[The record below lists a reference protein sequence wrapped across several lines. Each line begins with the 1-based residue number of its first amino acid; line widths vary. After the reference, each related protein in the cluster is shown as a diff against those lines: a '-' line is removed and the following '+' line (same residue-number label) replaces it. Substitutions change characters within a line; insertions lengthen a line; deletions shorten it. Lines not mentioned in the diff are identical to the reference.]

1 MYAAH
6 YNLGTALEK
15 AGEYKDAVKA
25 YKMAIDLEPEEAK
38 YYNNMGGSLAAVN
51 KTETA
56 ERSYKWAIKLS
67 PKWPDAYYNLG
78 NLLLGTNQVVQW
90 RNIVCEDTY
99 MAVRLLQSRKPTSR
113 HQPGGLRV
121 EKI

>member
-1 MYAAH
+1 
-6 YNLGTALEK
+6 
-15 AGEYKDAVKA
+15 
-25 YKMAIDLEPEEAK
+25 MAIDLEPEEAK

-78 NLLLGTNQVVQW
+78 NLLLGTNQVVKW
-90 RNIVCEDTY
+90 RNIV
-99 MAVRLLQSRKPTSR
+99 V
-113 HQPGGLRV
+113 
-121 EKI
+121 